1 MVQVERGSRR
11 GQSPAT
17 SETPCQSYPSS
28 NRSPR
33 SCLKSPLSKESWAEW
48 CPPWGGVAGLV
59 VLGRRREEEQVLM
72 RGELQNW
79 LKEMGHRGRI
89 KEQERRLKRMA
100 ADPIGSNC

>member
-1 MVQVERGSRR
+1 
-11 GQSPAT
+11 
-17 SETPCQSYPSS
+17 
-28 NRSPR
+28 
-33 SCLKSPLSKESWAEW
+33 
-48 CPPWGGVAGLV
+48 VAGLE
-59 VLGRRREEEQVLM
+59 VLGRRGEEEQVLM